1 MKRFSLGVIVTAV
14 LIAGAV
20 MAHAQ
25 RVPPPPPSGDSG
37 VVAGGDLGF
46 RILRMDGDKPVG
58 ELVIRRNAPGG
69 GTMWVPVDLGGRG
82 GVHPLTLK

>member
-1 MKRFSLGVIVTAV
+1 
-14 LIAGAV
+14 
-20 MAHAQ
+20 
-25 RVPPPPPSGDSG
+25 
-37 VVAGGDLGF
+37 
-46 RILRMDGDKPVG
+46 MDGDKPVG